1 MNWNHAVRV
10 FCLAACAAALHAQ
23 CGGHGNQETML
34 VSTKW
39 LAEHLKDPNL
49 VILSVGQP
57 ADYDQGHI
65 PGALYLNRSEI
76 STPRGEGLTLELP
89 PMAQLQEA
97 FQKLGAT
104 NTSHI
109 ILYFANNMMLS
120 ATTRVFLTL
129 DAMGLGAH
137 TSILDGGFPV
147 WQKEGRAVS
156 TESPKQTRGQLQLCP
171 QTDVIADVDYVR
183 SNLHHPGVDIVDA
196 RDAEYYTGASTAQGK
211 RAGHI
216 PGASN
221 LTFSTL
227 ADSDGKLKSPD
238 ALRQLV
244 ASAGVKPGDRVV
256 SYCHIGQQATVVYF
270 VARYLGFDAR
280 LYDGSWEDWS
290 AHKELPA
297 EVSAS
302 QAK

>member
-1 MNWNHAVRV
+1 MNWNRV
-10 FCLAACAAALHAQ
+10 IRLCVLAACAAALHAQ
-23 CGGHGNQETML
+23 CGGHGTQETML
-34 VSTKW
+34 VSAKW

-49 VILSVGQP
+49 VILTVGQK

-76 STPRGEGLTLELP
+76 STPQGEGLTLELP
-89 PMAQLQEA
+89 PMAQVQEA
-97 FQKLGAT
+97 FEKLGAK

-147 WQKEGRAVS
+147 WQKEGREVS
-156 TESPKQTRGQLQLCP
+156 TETPKPVRGQLQLCP
-171 QTDVIADVDYVR
+171 QTDVIVDVDYVR

-196 RDAEYYTGASTAQGK
+196 RNAEYYTGASTAPGK
-211 RAGHI
+211 RSGHI

-227 ADSDGKLKSPD
+227 ADSDGKFKPPD
-238 ALRQLV
+238 ALRQMV
-244 ASAGVKPGDRVV
+244 ANAGVKPGDRVV

-290 AHKELPA
+290 AHKELPT